1 MTVNRENP
9 AKKATAVNNAIPD
22 AASSKTYHTPSS
34 NPNQIEVFCTN
45 VMHTEDANKLVQL
58 CAIHFPDCACN
69 FDLEDCDKIF
79 RIRSQ
84 EDISTAVISLFHQY
98 HFKCDILI

>member
-1 MTVNRENP
+1 MTANRENP
-9 AKKATAVNNAIPD
+9 AKRTIAANTAIPD
-22 AASSKTYHTPSS
+22 VASSKTYHIQSS

-45 VMHTEDANKLVQL
+45 VMHPEDANQLLQL
-58 CAIHFPDCACN
+58 CAIHFPGCDCN

-84 EDISTAVISLFHQY
+84 EDISAAVISLFHQY